1 MNVRSVHLSELEAKA
16 RADAVKR
23 VAEFFQKPE
32 QLEKIDMV
40 KARFIEQKTATEVQ
54 LRMALHSQLDGSR
67 IGLEKLDSSLSES
80 EVCKTRLMELS
91 ASLGTL
97 EGLPARLQELKNIS
111 RKYSQ
116 LAAAMENMSYL
127 VKVPEAMEQARS
139 YIESENLLEGHKIL
153 TSAVVTQNV
162 LVVDCVRV
170 IDREERA
177 DAIWQKRSE
186 KNGFLPCGRPKRWKQ
201 LFFDSVNHAIRD
213 KVFGSA
219 MDSDDDKNKLV
230 RHNEA
235 IRQHTRADL
244 KIAKVHSLVTEGLSD
259 TQIVQL
265 LGWINSYHTEEFM
278 KDPVLNIDFSRL
290 NLLQPINLLPESQ
303 LDGLREQYIA
313 KTIARLGSW
322 STNSLSR
329 HAADWR
335 RPTAP
340 DLDGSS
346 YYFTGLPVLVMSP
359 LTELLGKGNLLQFLG
374 VSVRER
380 FFVKFVEQMSYFV
393 GEYDQEL
400 REFHQS
406 YLRDRSQFRFYFEYM
421 LASANDALVFADS
434 IVKILMQEL
443 AEDAQLKGRM
453 AARINSLKGD
463 FERIA
468 EHCRLAA
475 EETIL
480 LDLNFVLTNVMT
492 PQWLRP
498 DDITG
503 NCFHGTLADYDETLK
518 HVRPV
523 VYNELVNRL
532 GERLLIEYL
541 KVLLTRRCPFRSDSE
556 RHTAGEK
563 ILHDGQMIK
572 NYLVE
577 KMKVRSEVGAA
588 YDCLPEIAQM
598 FMEQDPSMLYLDIAK
613 FVKQFPDVRTD
624 QIYTILLSRGDLR
637 SSDAKEGPVDPSH
650 CVIFYAVGVRQS
662 DQFDRINIRVSRHG
676 TDSQNDIKFIEN
688 SDN

>member
-1 MNVRSVHLSELEAKA
+1 
-16 RADAVKR
+16 AD
-23 VAEFFQKPE
+23 
-32 QLEKIDMV
+32 
-40 KARFIEQKTATEVQ
+40 
-54 LRMALHSQLDGSR
+54 S
-67 IGLEKLDSSLSES
+67 
-80 EVCKTRLMELS
+80 
-91 ASLGTL
+91 
-97 EGLPARLQELKNIS
+97 
-111 RKYSQ
+111 
-116 LAAAMENMSYL
+116 
-127 VKVPEAMEQARS
+127 
-139 YIESENLLEGHKIL
+139 
-153 TSAVVTQNV
+153 
-162 LVVDCVRV
+162 
-170 IDREERA
+170 
-177 DAIWQKRSE
+177 IWQKRSE

-201 LFFDSVNHAIRD
+201 LFFDAVNHAIRD

-244 KIAKVHSLVTEGLSD
+244 KIAKVQSLVTEGLSD

-278 KDPVLNIDFSRL
+278 NDPVLNIDFSRL
-290 NLLQPINLLPESQ
+290 SLLQPINLLPESQ
-303 LDGLREQYIA
+303 LDALREQYIA
-313 KTIARLGSW
+313 KTVARLGSW

-329 HAADWR
+329 HAVVSTSFYRSDHLHSNSIPSFLVDMTSDELFQTSQWTPGVSITDLFALEYGSR
-335 RPTAP
+335 RRGSYM
-340 DLDGSS
+340 DGS
-346 YYFTGLPVLVMSP
+346 TVWCTVHNLRR
-359 LTELLGKGNLLQFLG
+359 LGKGNLLQFLG

-380 FFVKFVEQMSYFV
+380 FFVKFVEQMSCFV

-400 REFHQS
+400 REYHQS
-406 YLRDRSQFRFYFEYM
+406 YLRDRSQFRFYFEYI

-443 AEDAQLKGRM
+443 AEDAQLKGHM
-453 AARINSLKGD
+453 AAHINSLKGE
-463 FERIA
+463 FERVA

-480 LDLNFVLTNVMT
+480 LDLNFVLNNVMT

-523 VYNELVNRL
+523 IYNELVNRL
-532 GERLLIEYL
+532 GERLLIDYL
-541 KVLLTRRCPFRSDSE
+541 KVLLTRRCPFRSEAE

-577 KMKVRSEVGAA
+577 KMKVRDEVGAA

-598 FMEQDPSMLYLDIAK
+598 FMERDPSMLYLDIAVRIQ
-613 FVKQFPDVRTD
+613 FVS
-624 QIYTILLSRGDLR
+624 ILFVCLLFRCQYS
-637 SSDAKEGPVDPSH
+637 
-650 CVIFYAVGVRQS
+650 
-662 DQFDRINIRVSRHG
+662 
-676 TDSQNDIKFIEN
+676 T
-688 SDN
+688 

>member
-1 MNVRSVHLSELEAKA
+1 MYRPFSYQSICPTYFPP
-16 RADAVKR
+16 DYGI
-23 VAEFFQKPE
+23 F
-32 QLEKIDMV
+32 D
-40 KARFIEQKTATEVQ
+40 RFVEMYHNAIGDHVQ
-54 LRMALHSQLDGSR
+54 
-67 IGLEKLDSSLSES
+67 
-80 EVCKTRLMELS
+80 
-91 ASLGTL
+91 
-97 EGLPARLQELKNIS
+97 
-111 RKYSQ
+111 
-116 LAAAMENMSYL
+116 
-127 VKVPEAMEQARS
+127 
-139 YIESENLLEGHKIL
+139 
-153 TSAVVTQNV
+153 
-162 LVVDCVRV
+162 
-170 IDREERA
+170 
-177 DAIWQKRSE
+177 
-186 KNGFLPCGRPKRWKQ
+186 
-201 LFFDSVNHAIRD
+201 
-213 KVFGSA
+213 
-219 MDSDDDKNKLV
+219 
-230 RHNEA
+230 
-235 IRQHTRADL
+235 
-244 KIAKVHSLVTEGLSD
+244 SLVTEGLSD

-278 KDPVLNIDFSRL
+278 NDPVLNIDFSRL
-290 NLLQPINLLPESQ
+290 SLLQPINLLPESQ
-303 LDGLREQYIA
+303 LDALREQYIA
-313 KTIARLGSW
+313 KTVARLGSW

-329 HAADWR
+329 HAVDWR

-380 FFVKFVEQMSYFV
+380 FFVKFVEQMSCFV

-400 REFHQS
+400 REYHQS
-406 YLRDRSQFRFYFEYM
+406 YLRDRSQFRFYFEYI

-443 AEDAQLKGRM
+443 AEDAQLKGHM
-453 AARINSLKGD
+453 AAHINSLKGE
-463 FERIA
+463 FERVA

-480 LDLNFVLTNVMT
+480 LDLNFVLNNVMT

-523 VYNELVNRL
+523 IYNELVNRL
-532 GERLLIEYL
+532 GERLLIDYL
-541 KVLLTRRCPFRSDSE
+541 KVLLTRRCPFRSEAE

-577 KMKVRSEVGAA
+577 KMKVRDEVGAA

-598 FMEQDPSMLYLDIAK
+598 FMERDPSMLYLDIALASNSLGT
-613 FVKQFPDVRTD
+613 DVRTKSSPLN
-624 QIYTILLSRGDLR
+624 IFTKLSVAAQR
-637 SSDAKEGPVDPSH
+637 
-650 CVIFYAVGVRQS
+650 
-662 DQFDRINIRVSRHG
+662 
-676 TDSQNDIKFIEN
+676 
-688 SDN
+688 